1 MKKKRMNA
9 TGRRASSGGLAFLAL
24 LALICPAHA
33 EPAGG
38 GSDLHAGDL
47 LATQLYLI
55 GGAFV
60 PSARNGTVSAFD
72 ATDAPDTM
80 PTSSQSGGSS
90 SAKVLLGARV
100 HVPMLWY
107 MRDEQHLGFN
117 VFFETGLQSGL
128 GRESFSQSFQNTSLT
143 AGDFGTNTVREYF
156 QIPLL
161 VGVTLPFAERSGSP
175 RALFDLYGGVTLDS
189 WSQVLQGFES
199 NAPGQQGFY
208 EENRKFTLDPTVG
221 LGLRVPVGSMEP
233 GLPLFFGL
241 NAELQFR
248 PGSTTS
254 AISSNFAVSYYRA
267 VEPQANLLVMARFG
281 LAFGGR

>member
-1 MKKKRMNA
+1 MKGERMPLK
-9 TGRRASSGGLAFLAL
+9 GRRALQGGLAFLAL
-24 LALICPAHA
+24 VALISPAHA
-33 EPAGG
+33 QPAEDDSG
-38 GSDLHAGDL
+38 LHTSDL

-55 GGAFV
+55 GGAFI
-60 PSARNGTVSAFD
+60 PSARSGSVNAFD
-72 ATDAPDTM
+72 ATGPGGL
-80 PTSSQSGGSS
+80 PTFGQSGGSS

-128 GRESFSQSFQNTSLT
+128 GQESFNQSFQNTSLT
-143 AGDFGTNTVREYF
+143 AGDFGTSTVREYF

-189 WSQVLQGFES
+189 WSQVLQGFEA

-208 EENRKFTLDPTVG
+208 EENRRFTFDPTVG
-221 LGLRVPVGSMEP
+221 LGLRVPVGSIEP

-254 AISSNFAVSYYRA
+254 AISNNFAVSYFGS
-267 VEPQANLLVMARFG
+267 VDPQANLLVLVRFG